1 MAYNAYQKLVTN
13 IEALRTALEWKEGEE
28 LSSSQ
33 QELLVSYSGFGGIKP
48 VLYPNSSK
56 EEWLRLGATSEDL
69 RLHPKT
75 MELHDLL
82 QKHYSEKEY
91 QNIIQSIK
99 NSVLTAFYTPAI
111 VPKTI
116 YDGLKQKGISP
127 KAIYEPSAGAGIF
140 ITEAIKSFPNIQQ
153 ITAVEKDI
161 VTGTI
166 LKALASSWKVKTD
179 VQVKGFEETP
189 ADEKGKYDLIVSNIP
204 FGNFRVDDNYNKIL
218 RSLERFAIS
227 FLQKAL
233 RKQ

>member
-153 ITAVEKDI
+153 ITAVEK
-161 VTGTI
+161 T
-166 LKALASSWKVKTD
+166 
-179 VQVKGFEETP
+179 
-189 ADEKGKYDLIVSNIP
+189 
-204 FGNFRVDDNYNKIL
+204 
-218 RSLERFAIS
+218 
-227 FLQKAL
+227 
-233 RKQ
+233 